1 MELVER
7 AFTETSSRTRTSPC
21 STLDQESCPW
31 PMLDPT
37 PMDLSSLCAPLRP
50 SGWMASTSCSDRW
63 SRAWI
68 LSRRSRA
75 LDLSL
80 ARLQRRLLSLT
91 ADSANFLFL
100 FTNTFNKSFGNI
112 YVFLTYLFCI

>member
-1 MELVER
+1 MGKFEDENFSLKHTGPGILSM
-7 AFTETSSRTRTSPC
+7 AN
-21 STLDQESCPW
+21 
-31 PMLDPT
+31 LDPT
-37 PMDLSSLCAPLRP
+37 PMDLSSLCAPPRP
-50 SGWMASTSCSDRW
+50 SGWMASTSCSDRG

-80 ARLQRRLLSLT
+80 ARLQRRLLLLT
-91 ADSANFLFL
+91 VDSANFLFL

>member
-37 PMDLSSLCAPLRP
+37 PMDLSSLCAPPRP
-50 SGWMASTSCSDRW
+50 SGWMASTSCSDRG
-63 SRAWI
+63 
-68 LSRRSRA
+68 SRA

-80 ARLQRRLLSLT
+80 ARLLRRLLSLT